1 MGTDYCSSPHY
12 SYVSHP
18 CETHVA
24 SAFESFRYSRETRP
38 RDVRRLSSSETS
50 AVVVSVDVWIRRLFS
65 HASHASLGER
75 GGEIDAHSF
84 HGSLRRRRVDEAVR
98 VVVVVVVVVVFIGA
112 LVGSV
117 FPNARRETDKF
128 RIAVLVRSN
137 YRRWQKC
144 W

>member
-24 SAFESFRYSRETRP
+24 FAFAPFRYSRETRP

-84 HGSLRRRRVDEAVR
+84 HGSLRRCRVDEAVR
-98 VVVVVVVVVVFIGA
+98 FVVVVVVFR
-112 LVGSV
+112 LRER
-117 FPNARRETDKF
+117 ARGRRAAGRTPS
-128 RIAVLVRSN
+128 IPSN
-137 YRRWQKC
+137 VSLASSSRR
-144 W
+144 